1 MINLLPPKIKKEQK
15 IKKLSV
21 QISGAMLTLLIMVV
35 MTYSAVY
42 FVNFFLDAQL
52 TKNKQ
57 QLDETKVEISKLK
70 SIEDDVNT
78 INQKLGKLETLDKDR
93 VEWSAFFKE
102 INSSIPEKVLVNS
115 IQVDKTKKTFSISAA
130 AETRAD
136 IVKLQ
141 AKLEEM
147 ELLKSLSF
155 QSSVFD
161 EKNGFFTFS
170 MYGSIEK

>member
-1 MINLLPPKIKKEQK
+1 M
-15 IKKLSV
+15 